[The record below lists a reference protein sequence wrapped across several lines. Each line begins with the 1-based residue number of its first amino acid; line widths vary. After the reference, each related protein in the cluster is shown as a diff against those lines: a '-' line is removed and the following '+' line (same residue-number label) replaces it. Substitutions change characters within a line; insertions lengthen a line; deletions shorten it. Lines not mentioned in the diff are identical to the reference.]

1 MIAHLRHAP
10 ALAAALALALPVA
23 AKEAPPAPQAPRPFT
38 VPAKD
43 VVTLPNGLRLT
54 FIQYGIVP
62 KVTLVASVRTGNIDD
77 GGRTW
82 LPDIVTE
89 MLKEGTPKLASAD
102 IAREAAGMG
111 GTLDIGAGMDAT
123 AASISVLSE
132 FGPRAAAL
140 LGAVL
145 REPALP
151 VNELARIK
159 ANFERN
165 RSIEMTEPGSIAG
178 AAYAELLYGSHPY
191 GRRLPTAEQLAG
203 YTIADVRQF
212 YADNFGARRTTV
224 YVAGQFDRP
233 ALETAL
239 RQAFGGWQSGP
250 EPTRL
255 PAKAADK
262 PQYRLIDR
270 PGAPQST
277 LRLGL
282 PVADPSQ
289 PDYVPLTVM
298 NTLLGGSFGSRITS
312 NIREQ
317 KGYTYSP
324 SGSIGNFYRRSQWT
338 EAADVTTADTAAA
351 LTEIYREIDRLR
363 SEAPTPEEL
372 AGFQRYMAGL
382 FVIRNSSPQGV
393 IGQVAFLDLHGLP
406 DTFLTN
412 YVQNVYAVTPAQV
425 SSMAKQWL
433 DPQRMTLV
441 VVGDV
446 ARVGESV
453 KSLPQLAGVAAR

>member
-1 MIAHLRHAP
+1 MTALVRRAP

-23 AKEAPPAPQAPRPFT
+23 AREAPPAPQAPRPFAL
-38 VPAKD
+38 PARD

-89 MLKEGTPKLASAD
+89 MLKEGTPRLASAD

-111 GTLDIGAGMDAT
+111 GTLDISAGMDAT

-151 VNELARIK
+151 ANELARIK

-165 RSIEMTEPGSIAG
+165 RSIEVTEPASIAG

-203 YTIADVRQF
+203 YTIADVRRF
-212 YADNFGARRTTV
+212 HTDNFGARRTTV
-224 YVAGQFDRP
+224 YVAGRFDRP

-239 RQAFGGWQSGP
+239 RQAFGSWQPGP
-250 EPTRL
+250 EPARL

-270 PGAPQST
+270 PDAPQST

-298 NTLLGGSFGSRITS
+298 NTLLGGSFASRITS

-324 SGSIGNFYRRSQWT
+324 SSTIGSFYRSSQWT
-338 EAADVTTADTAAA
+338 QAADVTTADTAAA

-363 SEAPTPEEL
+363 SEAPTPGEL
-372 AGFQRYMAGL
+372 AGFQRYLAGL

-425 SSMAKQWL
+425 NAMAKKWL

-446 ARVGESV
+446 AKVGESV
-453 KSLPQLAGVAAR
+453 RSLPQLAGVAAR